1 MKKIT
6 NGLLFTVLGG
16 ICFSRAIEFSYAV
29 TVGAYDLTS
38 AFENTASAIS
48 NILFLLYTVLIPLA
62 LGVIFASIG
71 YKRMK
76 NNNQS
81 AWKYTLW
88 LIGSC
93 SGAYVL
99 GTLLHY
105 AFIDLL
111 YGLPVL
117 IFY

>member
-1 MKKIT
+1 MKKT

-29 TVGAYDLTS
+29 ITGAYDLSS
-38 AFENTASAIS
+38 AFKNTVLAIS
-48 NILFLLYTVLIPLA
+48 YILFLLYTVLIPIA
-62 LGVIFASIG
+62 LGAIFATIG
-71 YKRMK
+71 FKRMK

-88 LIGSC
+88 LVGSC
-93 SGAYVL
+93 SVAYVL

-105 AFIDLL
+105 AFINLL
-111 YGLPVL
+111 YGLPAL